1 MKLPRTKLYI
11 NLFDLVKAYFK
22 ILFGLDLKKSDQVK
36 KFETLLENYWNRKKC
51 FTLSTCRLSLY
62 YVLKS
67 FKLNNGD
74 EVLLSPIQI
83 PDFINAI
90 TSLGLKPVFVELDKE
105 TKSLNIF
112 DLKKKI
118 NKKTKV
124 VLATYLTGIVP
135 NISQIKSVCDEN
147 FIQFWLSA

>member
-11 NLFDLVKAYFK
+11 SFIELVKAYFQ
-22 ILFGLDLKKSDQVK
+22 ILFGKDLKKGDQVK
-36 KFETLLENYWNRKKC
+36 KFETLLENYWDRKKC

-67 FKLNNGD
+67 LKLNTGD

-90 TSLGLKPVFVELDKE
+90 TSLDLKPVFVEIDKE
-105 TKSLNIF
+105 TKCLNIS
-112 DLKKKI
+112 DLKKK
-118 NKKTKV
+118 
-124 VLATYLTGIVP
+124 
-135 NISQIKSVCDEN
+135 
-147 FIQFWLSA
+147 